1 MSPGSTGWL
10 LSNICSSRV
19 VGAVCQVNGVPLP
32 LCGQHRDVT
41 PSVLGRDESGPSVSR
56 GWEEGEEADKNE

>member
-1 MSPGSTGWL
+1 M
-10 LSNICSSRV
+10 
-19 VGAVCQVNGVPLP
+19 GAVCQVNGVPLP
-32 LCGQHRDVT
+32 LCGQHGDVT